1 MAKSSAET
9 VKEYLNELPEGKREV
24 VKKLRQIVLDNLPN
38 GYQER
43 MNWGMI
49 SYEVPLTK
57 YPSTYNKKPLLFAAI
72 AAQKNYISFYLTP
85 VYQSKELEKELKNAY
100 KKADL
105 KVNMGKSCLRFKKLS
120 ELPLE
125 FIGEL
130 ISRVEVEDFIRIYE
144 ESRK

>member
-9 VKEYLNELPEGKREV
+9 VKEYLNELPRGKSEV

-72 AAQKNYISFYLTP
+72 AAQKNYFSLYLTP
-85 VYQSKELEKELKNAY
+85 VYQSKELEKELKKEY

>member
-24 VKKLRQIVLDNLPN
+24 VKKLRQIVSDNLPN

-72 AAQKNYISFYLTP
+72 SAQKNYFSLYLTP
-85 VYQSKELEKELKNAY
+85 VYQSKELEKELKKEY

-130 ISRVEVEDFIRIYE
+130 ISRIEVEDFIRIYE

>member
-49 SYEVPLTK
+49 SYEVLLTK

-72 AAQKNYISFYLTP
+72 AAQKNYISLYLTP

>member
-24 VKKLRQIVLDNLPN
+24 VKKLRQIVSDNLPN

-72 AAQKNYISFYLTP
+72 SAQKNYFSLYLTP
-85 VYQSKELEKELKNAY
+85 VYQSKELEKELKREY

-130 ISRVEVEDFIRIYE
+130 ISRIEVEDFIRIYE